1 MAETIDGI
9 LARLRRRQR
18 WLNALQ
24 YAAHGLLAGSVLA
37 LSTALVA
44 AVARADWSSALLWW
58 SLAWMPAGLVFGALA
73 GLVRRLDALVVARSL
88 DRATD
93 NEDRFASALQLIGH
107 HRQARV
113 RLIVADA
120 LSAVSRTT
128 AGSALPMR
136 VPAGLRWLPLTV
148 ISLAVVFLVAPSP
161 RLEAEPP
168 APEVTAEQWQTLH
181 EDFRKALDELPPPRT
196 SEEAEIVRQLERIA
210 AMLAEKPQK
219 KEALAE
225 LAKMRAELERRR
237 KSVSARDLS
246 MRDAARAVRSSRML
260 QRFASKLR
268 EGRFGEAAKELR
280 SLAQRLA
287 DNELRMTAADFE
299 AMAQDFEQLS
309 LELAPRDQ
317 LSQACQRCAG
327 AAGSMNRQSLA
338 DALRRLA
345 SSLDQDADQLRR
357 YQSSSQARNLL
368 DELRRQLNQCSSCN
382 SCSGRQGGCSAC
394 QGNGPAAFVRRNNKK
409 GGLQAGWGTADDWSG
424 GTVDPAGEMRLPDI
438 AETRETAGTDTSFT
452 TVSTDEDAE
461 SAVDFKSVYADLV
474 QKAEADLDLEMIPV
488 SYREYLRR
496 YFRAIRPQEDTL
508 PETPDG

>member
-1 MAETIDGI
+1 M
-9 LARLRRRQR
+9 
-18 WLNALQ
+18 
-24 YAAHGLLAGSVLA
+24 
-37 LSTALVA
+37 
-44 AVARADWSSALLWW
+44 
-58 SLAWMPAGLVFGALA
+58 
-73 GLVRRLDALVVARSL
+73 
-88 DRATD
+88 
-93 NEDRFASALQLIGH
+93 
-107 HRQARV
+107 

-128 AGSALPMR
+128 ARSALPMR

-148 ISLAVVFLVAPSP
+148 IALAIVFLVAPGP

-181 EDFRKALDELPPPRT
+181 EDFRKALDELPPPHT
-196 SEEAEIVRQLERIA
+196 PEEAEIVKQLERIA

-219 KEALAE
+219 KEAMAE

-268 EGRFGEAAKELR
+268 EGRFGEAAEELR

-299 AMAQDFEQLS
+299 ATAQDFEQLS

-338 DALRRLA
+338 EALRRLA

-357 YQSSSQARNLL
+357 YQSSSRARNLL
-368 DELRRQLNQCSSCN
+368 DELRRRLNQCSSCS
-382 SCSGRQGGCSAC
+382 SCSGREGGCSAC
-394 QGNGPAAFVRRNNKK
+394 AGNGSAAFVRRNNKK
-409 GGLQAGWGTADDWSG
+409 GGLRAGWGTADDWSG
-424 GTVDPAGEMRLPDI
+424 GTVDPAGELRLPDI
-438 AETRETAGTDTSFT
+438 AETRETAGIDTSFT
-452 TVSTDEDAE
+452 IVSTDEDAE